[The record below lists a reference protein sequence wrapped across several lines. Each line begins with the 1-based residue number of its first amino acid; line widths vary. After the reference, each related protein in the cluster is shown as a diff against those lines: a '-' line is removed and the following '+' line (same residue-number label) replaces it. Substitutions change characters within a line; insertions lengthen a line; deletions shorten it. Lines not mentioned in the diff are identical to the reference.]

1 MTSRAGKRRLADTA
15 TYAGAIV
22 TALFFAT
29 PLVWLVSL
37 ALRTRQEIYLGASRF
52 VPKHPTLANFS
63 AILGDGD
70 FLNYLW
76 NGLKLSALGGLGC
89 LLVAAPAAYALS
101 RDVFP
106 GKGTVLMG
114 ILAFQM
120 VSPLVIMVPLYHY
133 MSSLGLTETHFGV
146 TMVLVAV
153 GAPLSVWLIK
163 GAMDG
168 VPRELDQAAAMDG
181 CGRFGVFWHIILPL
195 SSPGIASA
203 FILAVILNWS
213 QFLVPFLLLTKTSQ
227 LPIAVA
233 IYNFAGTSNSS
244 STQLLAAACLVAV
257 GPAIIAFLIL
267 QRLVVGAL
275 TAGAVKG

>member
-1 MTSRAGKRRLADTA
+1 
-15 TYAGAIV
+15 
-22 TALFFAT
+22 
-29 PLVWLVSL
+29 
-37 ALRTRQEIYLGASRF
+37 
-52 VPKHPTLANFS
+52 
-63 AILGDGD
+63 
-70 FLNYLW
+70 
-76 NGLKLSALGGLGC
+76 
-89 LLVAAPAAYALS
+89 
-101 RDVFP
+101 
-106 GKGTVLMG
+106 
-114 ILAFQM
+114 
-120 VSPLVIMVPLYHY
+120 
-133 MSSLGLTETHFGV
+133 
-146 TMVLVAV
+146 
-153 GAPLSVWLIK
+153 
-163 GAMDG
+163 
-168 VPRELDQAAAMDG
+168 MDG

-233 IYNFAGTSNSS
+233 IYDFAGTSNSS